1 MKTLNHYLEATK
13 EISTTG
19 EYIPDYRRKYFMV
32 WNADLP
38 EGIEY
43 NQIYESIVEGR
54 VIKKTYIPLIGYEVE
69 EDQPTLYRNAI
80 LRAKSILG
88 LR

>member
-13 EISTTG
+13 EISTIG

-54 VIKKTYIPLIGYEVE
+54 VIKKTYIPLIGYELE